1 MRTLTFILILFLFSN
16 CSKNK
21 ELTTDNPCHQAM
33 KDRFDS
39 ELKCTEKD
47 KMEVNLYS
55 GKYKENDPYFP
66 MTMCPSCNTIP
77 PQFGYTCAGQKINIS
92 DFNTKVTD
100 IKQIYNSC
108 TKKFVD

>member
-47 KMEVNLYS
+47 KLEVNLYS
-55 GKYKENDPYFP
+55 GKYEENDLYNLKRSKSF
-66 MTMCPSCNTIP
+66 
-77 PQFGYTCAGQKINIS
+77 
-92 DFNTKVTD
+92 FN
-100 IKQIYNSC
+100 SSS
-108 TKKFVD
+108 KKSTFIWHADESLL

>member
-55 GKYKENDPYFP
+55 GKYEGNDLYFP